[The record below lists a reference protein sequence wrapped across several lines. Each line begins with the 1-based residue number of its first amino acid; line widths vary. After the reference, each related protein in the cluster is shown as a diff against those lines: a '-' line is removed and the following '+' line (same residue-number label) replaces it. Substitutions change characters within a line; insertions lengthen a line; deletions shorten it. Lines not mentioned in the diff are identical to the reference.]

1 MATTGGR
8 ASAAEAT
15 FPAMGGEALV
25 IVHGDASLTRVAQ
38 HELARLERRF
48 SRFLPDS
55 DVSRINAGAGRP
67 IVVGSETA
75 QLVEMSIQAWRATR
89 GAFDPTLGHEV
100 SAAGYDRP
108 FVEIRDRDDFTVGD
122 LPERRSRCGDIV
134 VDLEARTVL
143 LPADLQL
150 DLGGIAKG
158 FAADLTVGLLLD
170 RGAIGSAVSLGG
182 DVRVAGDAPG
192 GHGWG
197 IAVEDPDESSR
208 ELAMLAVASGGVA
221 TTSTR
226 RRRWTTTDGTANH
239 IIDPRSR
246 RSAETDLVQVT
257 AIAVDGASAEV
268 LATAG
273 LLMGAARLERLAN
286 DAGVALIAVTASGGR
301 VDAGNVA
308 PFLR

>member
-1 MATTGGR
+1 MATSGGR

-67 IVVGSETA
+67 IVVASETA

-89 GAFDPTLGHEV
+89 GAFDPTLGFEV
-100 SAAGYDRP
+100 AAAGYDRP
-108 FVEIRDRDDFTVGD
+108 FVQIRERDSFTVSE
-122 LPERRSRCGDIV
+122 LAERSSRCADIT
-134 VDLEARTVL
+134 VDLEARTVA
-143 LPADLQL
+143 LPEDIQL
-150 DLGGIAKG
+150 DLGAIAKG
-158 FAADLTVGLLLD
+158 YAADLTVGLLLD

-197 IAVEDPDESSR
+197 IAVEDPDDATH

-226 RRRWTTTDGTANH
+226 RRRWSTNNGQANH
-239 IIDPRSR
+239 IIDPRTR
-246 RSAETDLVQVT
+246 RWADTDLVQVT

-273 LLMGAARLERLAN
+273 LLMGSARLERLAS
-286 DAGVALIAVTASGGR
+286 DAGVALIAVTTDGQR
-301 VDAGNVA
+301 IDAGNVV